1 MALAGSGAATPEQLR
16 DRFRRFLDA
25 APLPFVRGQP
35 RLVDQPS
42 PDQRVVDLNPS
53 PASSF
58 DSCVGS
64 LAEMT
69 EGGVY
74 DAVDCCSRA
83 GRIGY
88 VHLRNVRDKAPH
100 CRETLIDDGEV
111 DILRVLA
118 ILRRNGFDGVV
129 IPDHAPRMSCAAP
142 WHAGMAFALGY
153 FRAGP
158 RFLGLAP

>member
-25 APLPFVRGQP
+25 APLPFVRGQ
-35 RLVDQPS
+35 
-42 PDQRVVDLNPS
+42 
-53 PASSF
+53 
-58 DSCVGS
+58 
-64 LAEMT
+64 
-69 EGGVY
+69 
-74 DAVDCCSRA
+74 
-83 GRIGY
+83 
-88 VHLRNVRDKAPH
+88 APH